1 MMHIHRFSCGA
12 LCRRV
17 APPLRHSSLT
27 PPLLPTSPALS
38 FRLSFCS
45 YVRFNTRLDACA
57 YKEIWKAFDTSEG
70 VEVAWNTLFLEEV
83 PRSDK
88 KRCVSTD
95 GVAHFKISKLKFEC
109 IEIGYF
115 RLMAPQDLILIV
127 LTPGHAPL
135 APTPD
140 S

>member
-17 APPLRHSSLT
+17 APPLRHPSLT

-70 VEVAWNTLFLEEV
+70 VEVAWNTLFLEEEGIPSHLHPFARV
-83 PRSDK
+83 ESLP
-88 KRCVSTD
+88 
-95 GVAHFKISKLKFEC
+95 
-109 IEIGYF
+109 YF
-115 RLMAPQDLILIV
+115 LVGAGI
-127 LTPGHAPL
+127 
-135 APTPD
+135 
-140 S
+140 

>member
-1 MMHIHRFSCGA
+1 M
-12 LCRRV
+12 
-17 APPLRHSSLT
+17 
-27 PPLLPTSPALS
+27 
-38 FRLSFCS
+38 
-45 YVRFNTRLDACA
+45 RFNTRLDACA

-109 IEIGYF
+109 IEIGLF
-115 RLMAPQDLILIV
+115 PLMAPQDLILVV